1 MTMIVP
7 AGDRCRTGMARRV
20 TSKVAL
26 RLTARTASHG
36 AGDGEADPS
45 RAPGHENSL
54 RELR

>member
-26 RLTARTASHG
+26 RLTARTASHA

-45 RAPGHENSL
+45 RAPGHENPL